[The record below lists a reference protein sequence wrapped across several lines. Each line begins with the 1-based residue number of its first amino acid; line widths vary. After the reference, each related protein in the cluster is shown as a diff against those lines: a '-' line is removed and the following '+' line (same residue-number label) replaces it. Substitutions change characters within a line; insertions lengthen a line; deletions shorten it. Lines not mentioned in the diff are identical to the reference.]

1 VKKEPTAS
9 VTSPA
14 AHLQGSSEASAL
26 VVPRPRTAADTDAG
40 DRGSRR
46 ASVGREVRATV
57 FPLIQRAAP
66 TALRLSLAAVYV
78 WFGLLKLLGDSPV
91 EALVSSTLPFGNPGT
106 TVRILGAVEVALGVG
121 LLLGKAR
128 RLLLIAVIAHLCG
141 TFLTVL
147 MAPKL
152 LFQHQ
157 NPLLLTADG
166 EFVLKNLVLITAAL
180 LLITATRTN
189 TPSR

>member
-1 VKKEPTAS
+1 
-9 VTSPA
+9 
-14 AHLQGSSEASAL
+14 
-26 VVPRPRTAADTDAG
+26 VPRPRTAADAEVD
-40 DRGSRR
+40 SRVSR
-46 ASVGREVRATV
+46 CATVANVIRETVLPTIERAT
-57 FPLIQRAAP
+57 PA
-66 TALRLSLAAVYV
+66 ALRLSLAAVYL
-78 WFGLLKLLGDSPV
+78 WFGLLKVSGSSPV
-91 EALVSSTLPFGNPGT
+91 DALVSSTLPFGDPGT
-106 TVRILGAVEVALGVG
+106 TVRILGVIEVALGVG

-128 RLLLIAVIAHLCG
+128 RLLLFAVVAHLCG
-141 TFLTVL
+141 TFLTVP
-147 MAPKL
+147 MAPGL